1 MKILGGCMNYC
12 SSGKSKAVIIDNLLE
27 NTHGFVYNGV
37 WKQEVF
43 MPSNLNFNPQ
53 LLVKAQQLSGLKYK
67 KDVIDLALTE
77 FVKRHE
83 QVEII
88 KLFHKIPYDDD
99 YDHKQG
105 RKKR

>member
-1 MKILGGCMNYC
+1 
-12 SSGKSKAVIIDNLLE
+12 
-27 NTHGFVYNGV
+27 
-37 WKQEVF
+37 
-43 MPSNLNFNPQ
+43 MPSNLNFNPK
-53 LLVKAQQLSGLKYK
+53 LLMKAQQLSGLRYK

-83 QVEII
+83 QSEII
-88 KLFHKIPYDDD
+88 QLFHKIPYNND